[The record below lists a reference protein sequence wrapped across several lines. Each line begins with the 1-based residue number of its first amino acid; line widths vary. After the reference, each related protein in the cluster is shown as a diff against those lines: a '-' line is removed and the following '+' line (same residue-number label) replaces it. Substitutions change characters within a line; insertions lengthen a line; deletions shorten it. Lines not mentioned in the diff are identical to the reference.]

1 MSWYYPPEEWRPLEQ
16 WYGET
21 SRILDKLFER
31 ASGTAGSKFMSQSN
45 QEYTARRFQSFNI
58 QSVPPPPP
66 GYDNGYECELPADVR
81 TELVEPRRP
90 RILGRNTQSRLN
102 PATKWPLYL
111 VVLIA
116 VVIVRGVAT
125 TWRQEWTAER
135 AKTSKAITQPLA
147 PQPTPTPITPAP
159 APGPARSW
167 QEYLAQHPEQFSY
180 RNAAPRAEL
189 VKPAPRAALVKL
201 PAPRA
206 QLVHDLP
213 PLIPGRRYLA
223 AMPYNIEALATY
235 KGQLASLDMFAI
247 KRQPYRRHVGC

>member
-1 MSWYYPPEEWRPLEQ
+1 MAVISGGTYCRRDS
-16 WYGET
+16 
-21 SRILDKLFER
+21 SR
-31 ASGTAGSKFMSQSN
+31 
-45 QEYTARRFQSFNI
+45 
-58 QSVPPPPP
+58 
-66 GYDNGYECELPADVR
+66 
-81 TELVEPRRP
+81 
-90 RILGRNTQSRLN
+90 
-102 PATKWPLYL
+102 
-111 VVLIA
+111 
-116 VVIVRGVAT
+116 VAT

-189 VKPAPRAALVKL
+189 VKPAPRAAVVKL

-206 QLVHDLP
+206 QLVRDLP
-213 PLIPGRRYLA
+213 PLIPVRRYLA

-247 KRQPYRRHVGC
+247 KRQPYRRHVGCRWNPLGMDLGARRSSGRLDRSVRSLPAAKVENRSSFIVTRHNVES